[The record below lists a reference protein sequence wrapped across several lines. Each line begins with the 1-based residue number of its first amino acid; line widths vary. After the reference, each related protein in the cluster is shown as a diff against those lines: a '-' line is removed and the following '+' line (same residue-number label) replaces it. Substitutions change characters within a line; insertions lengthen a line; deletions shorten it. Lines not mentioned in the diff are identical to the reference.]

1 MKLFIDTDGQILT
14 ERQFRAV
21 ETNSIALANIAS
33 LARSP
38 TTVTPPWMLVR
49 KDAR

>member
-1 MKLFIDTDGQILT
+1 MKLFIGTDGQILT

-21 ETNSIALANIAS
+21 QADSLRLANIAS
-33 LARSP
+33 LARNP

>member
-1 MKLFIDTDGQILT
+1 MKLFISTDGQILT

-21 ETNSIALANIAS
+21 QSNSIRLANIAS
-33 LARSP
+33 LVRSP
-38 TTVTPPWMLVR
+38 TTVTPLWMLVR